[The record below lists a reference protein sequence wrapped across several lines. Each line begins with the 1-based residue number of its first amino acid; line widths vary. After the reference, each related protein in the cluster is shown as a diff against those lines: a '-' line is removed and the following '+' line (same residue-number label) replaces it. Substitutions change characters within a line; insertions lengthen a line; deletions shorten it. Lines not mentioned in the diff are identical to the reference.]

1 MSLASASAA
10 PRAATALPPAIYL
23 LSLCSFAFGL
33 SEFIAAGM
41 LSGMARDLH
50 ASVAA
55 AGGAIAAY
63 ALGAA
68 IGAPMLTAML
78 ARRPTR
84 QVLVA
89 TMAVLA
95 VGSLGMAQA
104 PALGALLGVRFVV
117 GISLHPSRHK
127 KSQPAG
133 WLFVF
138 DRRPSLPSTHAHH
151 FLVTTRTISR
161 HLFE

>member
-1 MSLASASAA
+1 MSPVSIRAAA
-10 PRAATALPPAIYL
+10 PLPPAIYL

-33 SEFIAAGM
+33 CEFIAAGL
-41 LSGMARDLH
+41 LSPMARDLH

-68 IGAPMLTAML
+68 IGAPILTAML

-89 TMAVLA
+89 TMLVLA
-95 VGSLGMAQA
+95 AGSVAMAAA
-104 PALGALLGVRFVV
+104 PALGALLGVRFAV
-117 GISLHPSRHK
+117 GLAHGVFMAVASHAATSLVEPSRGDGRYP
-127 KSQPAG
+127 SSG
-133 WLFVF
+133 W
-138 DRRPSLPSTHAHH
+138 A
-151 FLVTTRTISR
+151 
-161 HLFE
+161 